1 MKFRIRRVSTSGMRD
16 FNDLPLCPWPDAKL
30 EYDMRNPEFPE
41 AYWTIELN
49 DISDLTDLM
58 DKLDESMIIMNDEPI
73 KTIWIYDDY
82 FE

>member
-1 MKFRIRRVSTSGMRD
+1 MKFRLRKVSTSGLRD
-16 FNDLPLCPWPDAKL
+16 FNDLPLCPWLDAEL
-30 EYDMRNPEFPE
+30 EYDMRYPEFPE
-41 AYWTIELN
+41 AYWSIEIN

-58 DKLDESMIIMNDEPI
+58 DKLDENVIIMNDEPI